1 MADLSDKENSEKLSG
16 KTNEASAEPE
26 KNELTQEEIE
36 HRTFLIVCEK
46 LREYEKKRLNYRKY
60 GTLFIIVS
68 AFVFLALMFS
78 LNMKVMFLI
87 LWIVTIVFC
96 VALMLRTDY
105 IYDMY
110 YRMVNAKR
118 SPQNEKDG
126 DEQETEEEEE
136 E

>member
-46 LREYEKKRLNYRKY
+46 LLEYEKKRLNYRKY

>member
-1 MADLSDKENSEKLSG
+1 M
-16 KTNEASAEPE
+16 
-26 KNELTQEEIE
+26 
-36 HRTFLIVCEK
+36 IVCEK

-60 GTLFIIVS
+60 GTIFIIVS